1 MKEQRVIL
9 TAAVVCDRCG
19 ETIKAGEEAVVTF
32 DEKTGECK
40 FTHAECPNEDEAK
53 VRRPTPPKP
62 RVRGAV
68 RVRTS
73 NRRKGNSNH
82 NNRKVR

>member
-1 MKEQRVIL
+1 MKRQRVIL

-19 ETIKAGEEAVVTF
+19 DTIKAGAEAVVTF

-40 FTHAECPNEDEAK
+40 FMHAECPNEDETK
-53 VRRPTPPKP
+53 VPRPTPPKP

-73 NRRKGNSNH
+73 NRRKGKSNNNS
-82 NNRKVR
+82 RKVR